1 MALMQLNE
9 LRDYLKQLLGMARS
23 SMQQANEAGNYM
35 HYIYYKSRVDALML
49 VIELISDEIKEK
61 MDEERPPERK

>member
-23 SMQQANEAGNYM
+23 SMEQANKAGNYM

-49 VIELISDEIKEK
+49 VIELISDEIQEK
-61 MDEERPPERK
+61 MDKENPSERK